1 MEVVRLLVV
10 LQGSLHTVSPRRD
23 DGFIGDLG
31 TGRDGL
37 DHNGWGGRGS
47 RGRGSTLLRV
57 ALMLEVADGIGPDGV
72 LRLRLD
78 GKRLDGRGAIKHVFV
93 RRDWRDA

>member
-1 MEVVRLLVV
+1 M
-10 LQGSLHTVSPRRD
+10 
-23 DGFIGDLG
+23 
-31 TGRDGL
+31 GL
-37 DHNGWGGRGS
+37 TTMAGGGRGS